1 MKAVILAAGIG
12 SRLGNPKPKPL
23 TRLSNGER
31 IMERQTQ
38 YLQNIV
44 SEDDILVVVGFKKDL
59 IMEEFPNLT
68 FVFNNLY
75 DRTNTSKSLLRA
87 LKKARDED
95 VIWLNG
101 DVVFDSKALERV
113 AQSETSCMAVNTSS
127 VGEEEVKYTVSQDG
141 AIREV
146 SKTVENALGESVG
159 INKILA
165 KDIPLFID
173 MLERCGQDDY
183 FERGIEF
190 GIEEGLKIYPVDVSD
205 ILCIEIDFTED
216 LEKANS
222 ELGKA

>member
-38 YLQNIV
+38 YLQTII

-87 LKKARDED
+87 LKKAQDED

-101 DVVFDSKALERV
+101 DVVFDFKALERV
-113 AQSETSCMAVNTSS
+113 ARSETSCMAVNTSS
-127 VGEEEVKYTVSQDG
+127 VGDEEVKYTVAQDG
-141 AIREV
+141 AIQEV

-159 INKILA
+159 INKVVA

-173 MLERCGQDDY
+173 MLERCDEDDY

-190 GIEEGLKIYPVDVSD
+190 AIEEGLKIFPVDVSD

-222 ELGKA
+222 ELDKA